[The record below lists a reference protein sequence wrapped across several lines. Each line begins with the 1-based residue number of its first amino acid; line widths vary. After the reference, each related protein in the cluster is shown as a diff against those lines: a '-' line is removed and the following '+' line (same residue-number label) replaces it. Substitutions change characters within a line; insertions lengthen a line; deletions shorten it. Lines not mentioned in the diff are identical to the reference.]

1 MARTGGGSKTQPP
14 KTMVSAVY
22 NTLASGAVASV
33 STGTVVGAVGLAAVS
48 AVGNSQICSLLD
60 NLAAHFVEAQGLKE
74 DLQQAY
80 NMLVRTT
87 DKFSLR
93 NSEFLNFVNAS
104 AQNRWQAYYISC

>member
-33 STGTVVGAVGLAAVS
+33 STGTVGLAAVS
-48 AVGNSQICSLLD
+48 AVGISQICSLLD

-80 NMLVRTT
+80 NMLVRAT